1 MNYSYAELSTPVGG
15 ISFAWSDDGDL
26 VHLMMDRALSR
37 STWETDWAPG
47 TPTEHLERA
56 LRVDNPDASLR
67 AGEIRSEPV
76 RALKAYFRGEIT
88 EIDALPVAPV
98 GTEFQRAIW
107 DALRDI
113 PAGETRTYGELA
125 HALGKP
131 AAARAV
137 GGAVGSNPIA
147 LVIPC
152 HRVVGSTGALT
163 GFGGGMARKH
173 WLLRHEGIDVPAP
186 SAQLALAGL
195 A

>member
-1 MNYSYAELSTPVGG
+1 MNYSTAKMNTPVGD
-15 ISFAWSDDGDL
+15 IAFAWNDDGAL
-26 VHLMMDRALSR
+26 VHLQMDRALSR

-47 TPTEHLERA
+47 SPTEHLEA
-56 LRVDNPDASLR
+56 ELTAGDPDASIR
-67 AGEIRSEPV
+67 AGGARSEPI
-76 RALKAYFRGEIT
+76 RALKAYFRGDVAA
-88 EIDALPVAPV
+88 IDVLPVAPH

-107 DALRDI
+107 DALRQI
-113 PAGETRTYGELA
+113 PAGDTRTYGELA
-125 HALGKP
+125 AALGKP

-147 LVIPC
+147 LVVPC

-173 WLLRHEGIDVPAP
+173 WLLRHEGVDVPTP
-186 SAQLALAGL
+186 SAQLALTGL